1 MRCDS
6 GAPPVAHVSKH
17 ASVCCFPCMLIF
29 VPCAAPSCAR
39 VAVEARE
46 SLEELTSTAVAELLE
61 AARDNRHKLAAVQR
75 DLAESYSAGDM
86 TAMRRHTIRL
96 SFLNNIEEEIYKRM
110 PVQ

>member
-1 MRCDS
+1 MRVFLLPCI
-6 GAPPVAHVSKH
+6 AHLCSLRC
-17 ASVCCFPCMLIF
+17 SLVCAC
-29 VPCAAPSCAR
+29 
-39 VAVEARE
+39 AVEARE
-46 SLEELTSTAVAELLE
+46 SLEDLTSTAVAELLE

>member
-1 MRCDS
+1 MRLMLCMC
-6 GAPPVAHVSKH
+6 PIMRVCVA
-17 ASVCCFPCMLIF
+17 FPALLIF

-39 VAVEARE
+39 SVEARE
-46 SLEELTSTAVAELLE
+46 SLEDLTSTAVAELLE